1 MEDTLVQNF
10 QQFIKQAQNEI
21 ENKLKDEYQKK
32 EQDLRKHFEQ
42 RERDLDHDEQNLEK
56 RIEEYNTMKTRI
68 TTIIKGRSKIKLNI
82 GGKIFITSIHNI
94 TSDKESMFSGM
105 FSEEFHPQPDE
116 DGEYF
121 IDRNPGRF
129 DIILEHLRGHDVKTL
144 IAQLSNE
151 ERQTLQKDVD
161 YYNVQS
167 LFEHFPMLNK
177 NISNMIASG
186 SYDKTIRMWDITSGQ
201 CIKTLTGHTDTV
213 CSIIQL
219 NNGNIAS
226 GSSDKTIRVWDITS
240 GQCIKTLTGHTDAVF
255 LIIQLNNKIL

>member
-10 QQFIKQAQNEI
+10 QQFIKQAQNKIESNKMEDTLVQNFQQFIKQAQNKI
-21 ENKLKDEYQKK
+21 ENKLQAKYEKK
-32 EQDLRKHFEQ
+32 EQDFEQ
-42 RERDLDHDEQNLEK
+42 RERDLYHDEQNLEK
-56 RIEEYNTMKTRI
+56 CIEEYNTMKTRI
-68 TTIIKGRSKIKLNI
+68 TTIVKGRSKIKLNI
-82 GGKIFITSIHNI
+82 GGKIFTTSIHNI

-105 FSEEFHPQPDE
+105 FSEEFNHQPDE

-167 LFEHFPMLNK
+167 LFAHFPVLKK

-186 SYDKTIRMWDITSGQ
+186 G
-201 CIKTLTGHTDTV
+201 
-213 CSIIQL
+213 
-219 NNGNIAS
+219 
-226 GSSDKTIRVWDITS
+226 SDKTIRVWDITS
-240 GQCIKTLTGHTDAVF
+240 EARPVLSRYLSL
-255 LIIQLNNKIL
+255 LIGGASNSGLCFISP